1 MNNEIQEAYAAGYDD
16 GHGDGYNAGYNEAK
30 AEGSYDDGHGDG
42 YNAGYDAGFDAASGL
57 ISCNTSVSNR
67 VIMKDNLQFHADYDD
82 SQIIQHLAFSKGG
95 SWHTGSTEIRNV
107 FGDFIITKQLQIIPV
122 SVLSDLQIAELAPRR
137 KVPAKKVMLAVCRS
151 AGVMK

>member
-1 MNNEIQEAYAAGYDD
+1 MNDEIQEAYAAGYDD
-16 GHGDGYNAGYNEAK
+16 GFSVGYNAALKDRRVDLFPAIPAYQIG
-30 AEGSYDDGHGDG
+30 
-42 YNAGYDAGFDAASGL
+42 GFM
-57 ISCNTSVSNR
+57 
-67 VIMKDNLQFHADYDD
+67 MKDNLQFHADYDD

>member
-1 MNNEIQEAYAAGYDD
+1 M
-16 GHGDGYNAGYNEAK
+16 
-30 AEGSYDDGHGDG
+30 
-42 YNAGYDAGFDAASGL
+42 
-57 ISCNTSVSNR
+57 
-67 VIMKDNLQFHADYDD
+67 MKDNLQFHADYDE